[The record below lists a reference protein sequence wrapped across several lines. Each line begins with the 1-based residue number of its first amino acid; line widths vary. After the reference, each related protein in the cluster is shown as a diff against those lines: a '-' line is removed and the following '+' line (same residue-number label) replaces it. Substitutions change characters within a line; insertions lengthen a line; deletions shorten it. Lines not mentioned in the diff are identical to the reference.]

1 MTQKEMIDK
10 VHGEMSGRVTFTEMV
25 HRLADTIG
33 QEGETSLKAILSRLE
48 PASCA
53 YVHTYPDDISDG
65 PWDV

>member
-25 HRLADTIG
+25 HRLADTIV